1 MVSML
6 TAKQRQTQTSTNQII
21 TRGFTGLVLFL
32 VVYLLLIT
40 GLAKDHSHHENG
52 LNVQN
57 TNSNIM
63 ENQNSLRAKT
73 TTNDDDKKKKKKKDT
88 TTGDEISISTTT
100 TKEKKTKQKAAKP
113 AKIPFLFVHIN
124 KTGGTSL
131 IRMLN
136 NNCEDDEYVYEN
148 WKHRSVEDG
157 KMYYHRSFHA
167 TAHSYIA
174 LHGREVWDEAFTF
187 AVVRHP
193 LARQVSNFFFLLEN
207 CEEEPED
214 CEEGNNDRLI
224 PYGKGVTTHSSTDEE
239 KIEAFHKW
247 MKQLYKAYPPGSRD
261 QYLFGSKGHG
271 NEEYLTFNSTQTS
284 WLVNE
289 QGDMVV
295 ERVIKLEDLSTDM
308 TLLSERIPCLK
319 NAQNGNKLIK
329 KNKTSKYPSYTRFAN
344 NAYTNKIM
352 KEIYSVDYKNF
363 GYDFDVEPED

>member
-1 MVSML
+1 ML
-6 TAKQRQTQTSTNQII
+6 TAKQRETQLSTNQLV
-21 TRGFTGLVLFL
+21 TRGFTGLSLFL
-32 VVYLLLIT
+32 VLYFLIIT
-40 GLAKDHSHHENG
+40 GLANDHSRHENG
-52 LNVQN
+52 LDVQRPN
-57 TNSNIM
+57 NAIM

-73 TTNDDDKKKKKKKDT
+73 TTKDKKKKKTSKDT
-88 TTGDEISISTTT
+88 IAT
-100 TKEKKTKQKAAKP
+100 TKPT
-113 AKIPFLFVHIN
+113 IPFLFVHIN

-131 IRMLN
+131 IRMLE

-148 WKHRSVEDG
+148 WKHRSTEDG
-157 KMYYHRSFHA
+157 KMYHHRSFHA

-193 LARQVSNFFFLLEN
+193 LARQVSNFFFLMEMCEEDPEM
-207 CEEEPED
+207 CEEE
-214 CEEGNNDRLI
+214 NNDRLI

-239 KIEAFHKW
+239 KIKAFHKW
-247 MKQLYKAYPPGSRD
+247 MKKLYEAYPPGSRD

-295 ERVIKLEDLSTDM
+295 ERVIKLEDLSSDM
-308 TLLSERIPCLK
+308 TLLSEKIPCLK
-319 NAQNGNKLIK
+319 RSPHGNTMIK
-329 KNKTSKYPSYTRFAN
+329 KNKTSKYPSYTRFGN

-352 KEIYSVDYKNF
+352 KEIYGVDYKNF
-363 GYDFDVEPED
+363 GYDFDVEPEE